1 MVRQPDDPA
10 PDDPRCNL
18 HSRLRYH
25 RAMAQGA
32 VHQLAPVGA
41 ARLRQRIVYGFRNGA
56 RPLRYRIHPSGLF
69 GADPGLQRVTNWR
82 GGDVAR
88 SAAARDF
95 PAGAV
100 RYEADRSAP
109 DGRVRAHIVR
119 HQLLDEFVSDAPLG
133 GRTIALVAAGPGGGT
148 A

>member
-1 MVRQPDDPA
+1 MVRLPEEPA

-32 VHQLAPVGA
+32 VHQLAPVGE

-56 RPLRYRIHPSGLF
+56 RALRHRIHPSGLF
-69 GADPGLQRVTNWR
+69 GADPGLQCVTNWR

-88 SAAARDF
+88 SVAARDF
-95 PAGAV
+95 PAGAI
-100 RYEADRSAP
+100 RYEAERFGADWR
-109 DGRVRAHIVR
+109 G
-119 HQLLDEFVSDAPLG
+119 L
-133 GRTIALVAAGPGGGT
+133 
-148 A
+148 